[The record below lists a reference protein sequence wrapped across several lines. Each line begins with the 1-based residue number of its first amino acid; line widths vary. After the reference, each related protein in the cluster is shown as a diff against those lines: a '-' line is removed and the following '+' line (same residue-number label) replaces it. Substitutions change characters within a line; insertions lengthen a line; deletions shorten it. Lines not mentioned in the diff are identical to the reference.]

1 TNYRCATSH
10 CLQHRKSESFIQR
23 WTGISTCSRVQSRQ
37 VRIINK
43 PGEDHLMRNPEFLGQ
58 ASQLLLTFL
67 QSSHDHKSGSAS
79 EAQKSLESLKQAA
92 MILSRLEYSGVKQ
105 ILTGNFV
112 RRLCILYPLLISDRL
127 ETPVN
132 AGMDHFNLALG
143 VEVLADFI
151 TRIA

>member
-23 WTGISTCSRVQSRQ
+23 WTGIDTGSRVQSRQ

-43 PGEDHLMRNPEFLGQ
+43 PGEDHLVRNPELLCQ

-67 QSSHDHKSGSAS
+67 QGSRHHKSGSAS

-92 MILSRLEYSGVKQ
+92 MIFSRVEYSGVKQ
-105 ILTGNFV
+105 ILTGNSV
-112 RRLCILYPLLISDRL
+112 RRLYFLYSLLISDRL

-132 AGMDHFNLALG
+132 AGMDHFNLAFG

-151 TRIA
+151 MRI